1 MKFIYVSHLTFNGNM
16 SLAIKKVTLASIVL
30 IGLLALSSPSV
41 AEFAD
46 MIGDELG
53 ELIKSETKPIS
64 VSENEKATNS
74 KDVKHSGSSSDPN
87 LRQVSQDT
95 EKQVSSENDVNVV
108 KPKPVEKSL
117 YDDLKRYTTYY
128 NNGIDEVPDLIKKVA
143 GNDVIVLE
151 IATNDNTKLKIKAVT
166 KDGVITEFREVSSLS
181 GFDPTVS
188 VSANE
193 NAIRVLLS
201 SDDPMGQLSSSLN
214 NGDIEIECKGF
225 LKKAA
230 VSALKNVG

>member
-1 MKFIYVSHLTFNGNM
+1 M
-16 SLAIKKVTLASIVL
+16 SLAIKKISLTAIVVL
-30 IGLLALSSPSV
+30 GFLALSSPSL
-41 AEFAD
+41 AEFVD

-53 ELIKSETKPIS
+53 DLIESETKPIS
-64 VSENEKATNS
+64 ASENEKATS
-74 KDVKHSGSSSDPN
+74 TKDVKHSGSSSASN
-87 LRQVSQDT
+87 SKQVSQSTGTQILPEGD
-95 EKQVSSENDVNVV
+95 ENAVN
-108 KPKPVEKSL
+108 PKPVEKNL
-117 YDDLKRYTTYY
+117 YDDLKRYTSYY

-151 IATNDNTKLKIKAVT
+151 IATNENTDLKIKAVT
-166 KDGVITEFREVSSLS
+166 KDGVITEFREVSSVS
-181 GFDPTVS
+181 GIDPTVS

-193 NAIRVLLS
+193 DAIRKLLS

-214 NGDIEIECKGF
+214 NDDIEIECKGF